1 MKCLDSVVSRVSEI
15 SDDELVANLVAV
27 ERAYIHLLIEA
38 QLRKTQIDPEI
49 RLVGVVQRLRRV

>member
-1 MKCLDSVVSRVSEI
+1 MKCLESVVSRVSEI

-38 QLRKTQIDPEI
+38 QLRGTQIDPEI